1 LVPFDPD
8 SVLETLPKMKKYTSE
23 DQSTLIEPQS
33 EFTTL
38 ETQSLNRLITPTD
51 QVTIAYDTIIIQF
64 PIGNATVIQD
74 MIDRINTTTPSIPT
88 Y

>member
-8 SVLETLPKMKKYTSE
+8 SVLETLPKVKKYTSE
-23 DQSTLIEPQS
+23 DQSTPIESQS
-33 EFTTL
+33 EFTAL
-38 ETQSLNRLITPTD
+38 ETRSSSRPMTPTD
-51 QVTIAYDTIIIQF
+51 QVTIAYGTMIMQF

-74 MIDRINTTTPSIPT
+74 MIDRMSTTTPSIPT